1 MSAAE
6 SAQPS
11 VLNTPPSQRAVQ
23 QIQISEKKR
32 KKMLLQK
39 LINGFL
45 FIYFLL
51 LSLQIPLLNGQIIL
65 PTEFFPKFLVD
76 LVSKYIQ
83 ENNDYLMSE
92 KPHFRVGLAWVELL
106 LQWPLAIASVYG
118 FLKKRSW
125 VKKTCLAY
133 GVSASTSLVAI
144 LSELIGSGKGSPKL
158 VSVFYGPF
166 MVFTILCILNGLDT
180 TSLLSVNLTAR
191 PPMAARNKRV

>member
-1 MSAAE
+1 MF
-6 SAQPS
+6 
-11 VLNTPPSQRAVQ
+11 
-23 QIQISEKKR
+23 
-32 KKMLLQK
+32 LQK

-51 LSLQIPLLNGQIIL
+51 ISIQIPLLNAQIII
-65 PTEFFPKFLVD
+65 PTEPFPKFLVD
-76 LVSKYIQ
+76 L
-83 ENNDYLMSE
+83 

-106 LQWPLAIASVYG
+106 LQWPLAVASAYG

-125 VKKTCLAY
+125 VKKTSLVY

-144 LSELIGSGKGSPKL
+144 LSEWIGSGKGSPKL

-166 MVFTILCILNGLDT
+166 MVFTILCILNGLAT

-191 PPMAARNKRV
+191 PPMAARRRKRV